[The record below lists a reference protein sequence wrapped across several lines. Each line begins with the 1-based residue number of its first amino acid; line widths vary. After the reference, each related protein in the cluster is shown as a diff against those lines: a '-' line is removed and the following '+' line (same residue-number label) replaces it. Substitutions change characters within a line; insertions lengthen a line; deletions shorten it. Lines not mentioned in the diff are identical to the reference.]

1 LADRLKVTPRSFHR
15 PGISLIPVNVM
26 PGLRPYVCPTRD
38 ILGGFLMNDESNTD
52 GKRTWMDEIEVKS
65 EELVN
70 RVKQLA
76 ADNKV
81 KRIRVVEPDGDIA
94 LEIPLTYGAIAGGAV
109 VLAAPVLAILGALG
123 AFVAKVKIEVVKEED
138 TETEDAAT

>member
-1 LADRLKVTPRSFHR
+1 
-15 PGISLIPVNVM
+15 M
-26 PGLRPYVCPTRD
+26 
-38 ILGGFLMNDESNTD
+38 DESQSTE
-52 GKRTWMDEIEVKS
+52 KTRSWIDEIEVKG
-65 EELVN
+65 EELVA

-109 VLAAPVLAILGALG
+109 ALAAPVLAILGTLA
-123 AFVAKVKIEVVKEED
+123 AFAVKLRIEVVNETPADDAEEPPV
-138 TETEDAAT
+138 TVET